1 MLIFEAYLLLLGFAS
16 LRWLITIADEHRRGS

>member
-16 LRWLITIADEHRRGS
+16 VRWLILIAGERRRGS